1 MRRFTTAT
9 TVLMFTALTHV
20 GAQSLQSA
28 TAQFK
33 AGKWQEAA
41 AAAAGLNTSDG
52 YALAAQ
58 ATTLGA
64 GTVADSQ
71 KKAMFQK
78 AQDYARKAIDANPN
92 NAEAYFELAR
102 AQGRMAQYAGIME
115 SLGIAKDMKRNLDKA
130 ISLNPKLAGAYVALG
145 LWHANLNSKGFIATS
160 ATGANKNEV
169 VPNFKKAVALEP
181 NNPTHR
187 LEYVNAMLLLNAS
200 ANKSFAVSQLQA
212 ALAMPAADFWQKR
225 DQDQAKA
232 LLAKLK

>member
-1 MRRFTTAT
+1 MRKSLILTAT
-9 TVLMFTALTHV
+9 LFLTAFGAA
-20 GAQSLQSA
+20 GAQNLQSA
-28 TAQFK
+28 SAQLK

-41 AAAAGLNTSDG
+41 TAAAALNTADG
-52 YALAAQ
+52 YALAAE
-58 ATTLGA
+58 ATTQGA
-64 GTVADSQ
+64 SVSADSQ

-78 AQDYARKAIDANPN
+78 AQEYAKKAIDMDDN

>member
-1 MRRFTTAT
+1 MRKPLILTAS
-9 TVLMFTALTHV
+9 LILTALGAA

-28 TAQFK
+28 SAQLK
-33 AGKWQEAA
+33 SGKWQEAA
-41 AAAAGLNTSDG
+41 TAAAALNTADG
-52 YALAAQ
+52 YALAAE
-58 ATTLGA
+58 ATTQGA
-64 GTVADSQ
+64 SVSADSQ

-78 AQDYARKAIDANPN
+78 AQDYAKKAIELNPN
-92 NAEAYFELAR
+92 SAEAYFELAR

-145 LWHANLNSKGFIATS
+145 LWNANLNSKGFIATS
-160 ATGANKNEV
+160 ATGANKNDV
-169 VPNFKKAVALEP
+169 VPNFKKALALEP

-212 ALAMPAADFWQKR
+212 AVAMPATDFWQKR